1 METAMGNLG
10 SPRLH
15 YLESFVTN
23 VSNSLCSIQKT
34 TNTNRIIMPLCSA
47 YLLADWAANFAV
59 GLISN
64 SQGSPRASSSQATEN
79 EDLLSFWAPFL
90 LVHLGGYDTITA
102 FAMEDNELWL
112 RHLLGIIKY
121 AERTRSLYL
130 ASADRFK
137 DSMFTGA
144 DPGPNYAKL
153 MDEYFSK
160 RRAKLPTRIEMVP
173 EPDRAVKSSNKAK
186 KGNLTELEV
195 IQYAYRFFQIFKGLV
210 LDLISNRKER
220 NQSRDFF
227 LNRTAKDAF
236 KVVERWFCL
245 AIVLFTFKNKSN
257 FRTTDVTITYCLLY
271 GALALDVSAIFML
284 VFSDWT
290 IISLRESTDEELN

>member
-1 METAMGNLG
+1 MGNLG

-15 YLESFVTN
+15 YLESFITN
-23 VSNSLCSIQKT
+23 ISNSLCSIQKT
-34 TNTNRIIMPLCSA
+34 NKYKLDNNAI
-47 YLLADWAANFAV
+47 V
-59 GLISN
+59 
-64 SQGSPRASSSQATEN
+64 PREPPVSSSQAPEN

-90 LVHLGGYDTITA
+90 LVYVGGPDTITA

-112 RHLLGIIKY
+112 HHLFGLLFQCLAAVYVFIQSILNNLRLPTMLMFMPGIIKY

-137 DSMFTGA
+137 DSMLTGA

-160 RRAKLPTRIEMVP
+160 RMPKLPTRIEMVS

-195 IQYAYRFFQIFKGLV
+195 VDRDYLRQS
-210 LDLISNRKER
+210 ISK
-220 NQSRDFF
+220 
-227 LNRTAKDAF
+227 K
-236 KVVERWFCL
+236 
-245 AIVLFTFKNKSN
+245 
-257 FRTTDVTITYCLLY
+257 
-271 GALALDVSAIFML
+271 
-284 VFSDWT
+284 
-290 IISLRESTDEELN
+290 